1 MNRTPF
7 SSLFALPIL
16 LTAMALP
23 VMAQAADKSAPNIVV
38 IMGDDIGWSNIGVYN
53 QGMMAGRT
61 PNLDQLAL
69 RPDRPQRR
77 PVQVQ
82 RQRLG
87 L

>member
-38 IMGDDIGWSNIGVYN
+38 IMGDDIGWSISVSITR
-53 QGMMAGRT
+53 A
-61 PNLDQLAL
+61 
-69 RPDRPQRR
+69 
-77 PVQVQ
+77 
-82 RQRLG
+82 
-87 L
+87 